1 MSAWVDH
8 NLHSLRVAVKRLT
21 DAPLASLFTVLVIA
35 VALSLPAGL
44 YLLLANVQRLAGDA
58 PTEAEISLFLKA
70 EVGAEQGRKLA
81 ATLATRPEV
90 QSVRFIDRDE
100 ALTQLTAAGLGE
112 VAASLPANP
121 LPHTLVVIARDP
133 APASLERLREALA
146 KLPEVERVN
155 LDTDW
160 ARRLAALLDL
170 GRDIVGMLAILLG
183 LALAA
188 ITGNTIRLQI
198 YAQRDEIEVARLIGA
213 TDRFIRRPF
222 LYFGAIQGLAGGLAA
237 WLLLAAAALLLQDSV
252 ARLAASYG
260 TTFHISGLTGPESAA
275 LLGASTLLGLVG
287 AYFAVGYTLRGLD
300 TPK

>member
-1 MSAWVDH
+1 
-8 NLHSLRVAVKRLT
+8 
-21 DAPLASLFTVLVIA
+21 VIA

-44 YLLLANVQRLAGDA
+44 YLLLTNVQRLAGKA
-58 PTEAEISLFLKA
+58 PTEAQISLFLKA
-70 EVGAEQGRKLA
+70 GVGAEQGRQLA
-81 ATLATRPEV
+81 AALATRPEV
-90 QSVRFIDRDE
+90 RSVRFIDRDE
-100 ALTQLTAAGLGE
+100 ALTQLAAAGLGE

-121 LPHTLVVIARDP
+121 LPHTLVVIAREP
-133 APASLERLREALA
+133 SPASLERLRETLA

-170 GRDIVGMLAILLG
+170 GRDMVALLAILLG

-237 WLLLAAAALLLQDSV
+237 WLLLTVAALLLQDSV
-252 ARLAASYG
+252 ERLAASYG
-260 TTFHISGLTGPESAA
+260 TTFHITGLTGSESAT
-275 LLGASTLLGLVG
+275 LLGASTLLGLLG
-287 AYFAVGYTLRGLD
+287 AYVAVGYTLRGLD
-300 TPK
+300 RP